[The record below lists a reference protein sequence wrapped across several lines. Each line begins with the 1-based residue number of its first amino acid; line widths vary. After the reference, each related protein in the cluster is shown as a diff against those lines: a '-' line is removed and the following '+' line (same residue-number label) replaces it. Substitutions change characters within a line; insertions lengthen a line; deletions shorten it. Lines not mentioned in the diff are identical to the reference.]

1 MARYALNLKC
11 TDRQDFAA
19 GGAMHTESPSLLAP
33 FAVECMLLSQHASN
47 ATETKLFGEVL
58 APRWHDNA
66 TG

>member
-1 MARYALNLKC
+1 MARYVLNLKC
-11 TDRQDFAA
+11 TDEQDLAA
-19 GGAMHTESPSLLAP
+19 GGAKHTETTSLLAL